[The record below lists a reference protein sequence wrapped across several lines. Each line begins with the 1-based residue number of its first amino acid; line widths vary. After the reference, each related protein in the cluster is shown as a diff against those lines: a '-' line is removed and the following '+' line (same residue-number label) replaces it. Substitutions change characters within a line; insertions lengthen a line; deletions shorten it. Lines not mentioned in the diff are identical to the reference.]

1 MADNVVL
8 PGTGGTIAADEIGGA
23 QYQRVKVTWGADG
36 SANDA
41 SSANPLPVTL
51 PVDGDS
57 ALGKVKVM
65 GKYWNDSTLQDLGAE
80 LTDYGYALAVVIG
93 NSTNIPTAVSNFPGS
108 FPDYGNGVFAT
119 GSEVATQKFAVISCA
134 SSGNNTIV
142 AAVGGKQIRVL
153 ACSLTASAAVNA
165 KFQSGAGGTDKTGL
179 YYLAAN
185 GGFILPYNKLGWF
198 ETATSAL
205 LNLNLSGAVA
215 VGGCLTYIEV

>member
-1 MADNVVL
+1 MADNVIL

-41 SSANPLPVTL
+41 SAANPLPVDVTSLPTNASGANNIAQLMINNDGSPELLDIVNHKVSIAGFVVDATGLIYDWNHATNL
-51 PVDGDS
+51 PV
-57 ALGKVKVM
+57 
-65 GKYWNDSTLQDLGAE
+65 N
-80 LTDYGYALAVVIG
+80 YAA
-93 NSTNIPTAVSNFPGS
+93 
-108 FPDYGNGVFAT
+108 
-119 GSEVATQKFAVISCA
+119 ISCA

-142 AAVGGKQIRVL
+142 AAGTGGQKIRVL
-153 ACSLTASAAVNA
+153 ACSLTASSAVNV

-198 ETATSAL
+198 ETAADTL
-205 LNLNLSGAVA
+205 LNLNLSSGVA
-215 VGGCLTYIEV
+215 VGGCITYIAVV